1 MSEERCHSPLHCRT
15 RSASAVTAFLVGYLL
30 FANVRLSG
38 GLPPVIKIGAIM
50 TEEQRGSPTEQLFKY
65 AVERI
70 NRDPELLPNTTLIY
84 DIHYVDREDSWH
96 TSKKACLQ
104 VQQGAHAIF
113 GPSDPHLGAHVQ
125 SICDAL
131 EIPHLEARL
140 DMDSEYKPYSINVYP
155 PIDTINKAF
164 MDVMF
169 FLNWTKVAII
179 YEEDQGLVMLQ
190 DMIRAPTAKPMEI
203 LLRQASPDTYKD
215 VLKEV
220 KAKEFYNLVI
230 DTKPENMNFFLK
242 GVLQLQMN
250 DYKYHYLFTT
260 FDVETFDLEAFKYN
274 FVNITAFRAVDS
286 EYFRVMQTLKEMEKV
301 QMPGYNHSVINR
313 TRILQI
319 EPALFYDSVHVFAHG
334 LQALDRSSTLRLA
347 NMTCEDE
354 VPWSDGSSLFNY
366 INAVEYRGLTGP
378 VQFREGRRTN
388 FKFDLLKLKSHA
400 LLKVGEWTPRTGVNL
415 TDPVAFFDAGTM
427 NVTLVVTTNLEVP
440 YVLLAD
446 GYNLTDNDRYE
457 GFCVELIK
465 EISRLVGFNYTIR
478 LAPEA
483 KYGISDPRTG
493 EWNGIV
499 RELMDRKADL
509 AIGSMTINYARESV
523 IDFTKP
529 FMNLG
534 ISIMFKVPSKP
545 PARIFS
551 FMKPLTLEIWLYVLL
566 AYALVSVT
574 MFLVSRFSPYEWH
587 NPYPC
592 VADPTVIR
600 NQFSLGNSFWFTVGT
615 LMQQGSDLNPKAAST
630 RIVGSIWWFFTLI
643 IISSYTANLAA
654 FLTVER
660 MASPIESA
668 QDLAEQREI
677 SYGILES
684 GSTMTFF
691 RDSKIETYQKMW
703 RFMENKKPSVFVST
717 YEEGIRRVLEGNFA
731 FLMESTT
738 LDYFVHR
745 NCNLTQIGG
754 LLDSKY
760 YGIATPIGS
769 PWRDRIS
776 LAILEL
782 QEKGVIYQLYN
793 KWWKNKEEVCNK
805 FGQGKETKT
814 TLGVDSIGGV
824 FVVLL
829 CGLAVAVLIAIIE
842 FCWNSKKSA
851 AYENQSLCTEMA
863 EEFCFAVRCR
873 GSGQRPA
880 FKRKCSQCV
889 THCSYLREMDLAS
902 HHVPVP
908 SNGLLVENFREDF
921 NSSYQNE
928 GPNNTVV

>member
-1 MSEERCHSPLHCRT
+1 
-15 RSASAVTAFLVGYLL
+15 
-30 FANVRLSG
+30 
-38 GLPPVIKIGAIM
+38 
-50 TEEQRGSPTEQLFKY
+50 
-65 AVERI
+65 
-70 NRDPELLPNTTLIY
+70 
-84 DIHYVDREDSWH
+84 
-96 TSKKACLQ
+96 
-104 VQQGAHAIF
+104 
-113 GPSDPHLGAHVQ
+113 
-125 SICDAL
+125 
-131 EIPHLEARL
+131 
-140 DMDSEYKPYSINVYP
+140 
-155 PIDTINKAF
+155 
-164 MDVMF
+164 
-169 FLNWTKVAII
+169 
-179 YEEDQGLVMLQ
+179 MLQ

-215 VLKEV
+215 VLREV
-220 KAKEFYNLVI
+220 KAKEYYNLVI

-260 FDVETFDLEAFKYN
+260 FDVEIFDLEAFKYN
-274 FVNITAFRAVDS
+274 YVNITAFRAVDS

-301 QMPGYNHSVINR
+301 QMPGYNQTVINR

-334 LQALDRSSTLRLA
+334 LQALDRSSSLRLA
-347 NMTCEDE
+347 NMSCEDE

-427 NVTLVVTTNLEVP
+427 NVTLVVTTNLERP
-440 YVLLAD
+440 YVMLNH
-446 GYNLTDNDRYE
+446 G
-457 GFCVELIK
+457 K
-465 EISRLVGFNYTIR
+465 NYTGNNRFYGFSMELLEEIAR
-478 LAPEA
+478 LSKFSYIVDINPDGA
-483 KYGISDPRTG
+483 YGVKNPVTG
-493 EWNGIV
+493 EWNGV
-499 RELMDRKADL
+499 VKQLMSHKADL

-534 ISIMFKVPSKP
+534 LSIMFKVPSKP

-551 FMKPLTLEIWLYVLL
+551 FMKPLTLDIWLYVLL
-566 AYALVSVT
+566 AYALVSIT

-717 YEEGIRRVLEGNFA
+717 YEEGIRRVLEGNYA

-782 QEKGVIYQLYN
+782 QEKGVIYQLYS

-805 FGQGKETKT
+805 FPQGKETKT

-851 AYENQSLCTEMA
+851 AYENQSLCSEMA

-873 GSGQRPA
+873 GSVQRPA

-928 GPNNTVV
+928 EPNNTVV

>member
-1 MSEERCHSPLHCRT
+1 
-15 RSASAVTAFLVGYLL
+15 
-30 FANVRLSG
+30 
-38 GLPPVIKIGAIM
+38 
-50 TEEQRGSPTEQLFKY
+50 
-65 AVERI
+65 
-70 NRDPELLPNTTLIY
+70 
-84 DIHYVDREDSWH
+84 
-96 TSKKACLQ
+96 
-104 VQQGAHAIF
+104 
-113 GPSDPHLGAHVQ
+113 
-125 SICDAL
+125 
-131 EIPHLEARL
+131 
-140 DMDSEYKPYSINVYP
+140 
-155 PIDTINKAF
+155 
-164 MDVMF
+164 
-169 FLNWTKVAII
+169 
-179 YEEDQGLVMLQ
+179 MLQ

-215 VLKEV
+215 VLREV
-220 KAKEFYNLVI
+220 KAKEYYNLVI

-260 FDVETFDLEAFKYN
+260 FDVEIFDLEAFKYN
-274 FVNITAFRAVDS
+274 YVNITAFRAVDS

-301 QMPGYNHSVINR
+301 QMPGYNQTVINR
-313 TRILQI
+313 TRILQV

-334 LQALDRSSTLRLA
+334 LQALDRSSSLRLA
-347 NMTCEDE
+347 NMSCEDE

-427 NVTLVVTTNLEVP
+427 NVTLVVTTNLERP
-440 YVLLAD
+440 YVMLNH
-446 GYNLTDNDRYE
+446 G
-457 GFCVELIK
+457 K
-465 EISRLVGFNYTIR
+465 NYTGNNRFYGFSMELLEEIAR
-478 LAPEA
+478 LSKFSYIVDINPDGA
-483 KYGISDPRTG
+483 YGVKNPVTG
-493 EWNGIV
+493 EWNGV
-499 RELMDRKADL
+499 VKQLMSHKADL

-534 ISIMFKVPSKP
+534 LSIMFKVPSKP

-551 FMKPLTLEIWLYVLL
+551 FMKPLTLDIWLYVLL
-566 AYALVSVT
+566 AYALVSIT

-717 YEEGIRRVLEGNFA
+717 YEEGIRRVLEGNYA

-782 QEKGVIYQLYN
+782 QEKGVIYQLYS

-805 FGQGKETKT
+805 FPQGKETKT

-851 AYENQSLCTEMA
+851 AYENQSLCSEMA

-873 GSGQRPA
+873 GSVQRPA

-928 GPNNTVV
+928 EPNNTVV